1 MRDLKEMWALIC
13 YAGSAPKASIGSKP
27 IGSELDVKIG
37 PGLLRSQENSSSNS
51 RDATPAPQLAGIQS
65 TIFIEFFE
73 PQLAAEG
80 SL

>member
-37 PGLLRSQENSSSNS
+37 PGLLRSQENSSSNC
-51 RDATPAPQLAGIQS
+51 RDATPAPQPAGIQR
-65 TIFIEFFE
+65 TIFIEYFE

>member
-37 PGLLRSQENSSSNS
+37 PRLLRSQENSSSNC
-51 RDATPAPQLAGIQS
+51 RDAAPALRLAGIKS
-65 TIFIEFFE
+65 SIYIGFFE